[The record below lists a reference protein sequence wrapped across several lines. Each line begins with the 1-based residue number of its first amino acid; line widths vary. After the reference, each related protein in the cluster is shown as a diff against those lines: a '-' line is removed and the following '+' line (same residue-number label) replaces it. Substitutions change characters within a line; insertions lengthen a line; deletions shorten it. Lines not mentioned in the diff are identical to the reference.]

1 MQKALITI
9 STSQKVMVDDDSCDL
24 LGVIVSMASIIFLPQ
39 QRSGQ
44 ILEPQER
51 LPPALPMLSSITPTV
66 LPIFF
71 PISQPTSPAEASYPT
86 RGQTQSLKNR

>member
-9 STSQKVMVDDDSCDL
+9 STSQKVMIDDDRCDL

-51 LPPALPMLSSITPTV
+51 LPPALPMLSPTV